1 MKLRAARWGT
11 VCILVLLLTG
21 CQNDTADVKIS
32 MKEAASEAE
41 LKARD
46 QNEFALSETEAEE
59 EPESTDSDCIYTE
72 DEINLSVEDG
82 QSMEAVTDAPPVD
95 TVEYVE
101 SDREEMTKIVRTESV
116 VDENDPS
123 TYQVVLKET
132 EIQVTEE
139 VPEEYTDSAGNVR
152 YACVEGIWYEYRYST
167 GDITMSDKADEET
180 ALALLNLF
188 GEYDDFEVVK
198 IECSE
203 IVRSEANIEYAYH
216 VLYRRAVTREEA
228 PAEVEGLTV
237 TKTRQEIRTEKKMVE
252 EKVPVML
259 EKESGT
265 GTYIYYG
272 WQELDGHT
280 FYFDKNGEK
289 VTGEQVIKGI
299 RCLFDENGVLLE
311 RSGVDVSSR
320 NGDIDWERV
329 RNTGID
335 FALIRCGY
343 RGASGGMLVSDSRCE
358 ENIEGAKTAGMEVG
372 IYFYSQ
378 AVTEKEALQEADF
391 LVSMAGKYGITS
403 PLILSLGNT
412 RAYSGRAE
420 GLSMTDRTAYVKVF
434 CDAVQKAGYTP
445 AIYGNGS
452 WLAQSLDVS
461 VWENCSLWLAQ
472 YNPNVTYAGVYD
484 IWQYTAKGTVDGI
497 NGTVGLN
504 MKNRRKFQ

>member
-1 MKLRAARWGT
+1 MKLRATWWMT

-21 CQNDTADVKIS
+21 CRNDTADVKS
-32 MKEAASEAE
+32 SVREAAPEAGSKE
-41 LKARD
+41 PDENAS
-46 QNEFALSETEAEE
+46 ALPEEEMEE
-59 EPESTDSDCIYTE
+59 EPKSTDMDGIYTE
-72 DEINLSVEDG
+72 SEINLSVEDG
-82 QSMEAVTDAPPVD
+82 QSMEIAADAPPVD

-101 SDREEMTKIVRTESV
+101 SDREEATKTVRTESV

-132 EIQVTEE
+132 EVQVTEE
-139 VPEEYTDSAGNVR
+139 VPEEYTDSAGNVK
-152 YACVEGIWYEYRYST
+152 YACVDGVWYEYRYST

-188 GEYDDFEVVK
+188 GEYDDFQVVK
-198 IECSE
+198 IECNE
-203 IVRSEANIEYAYH
+203 IVRSETNTEYAYH
-216 VLYRRAVTREEA
+216 VLYRRAVTRKEA

-299 RCLFDENGVLLE
+299 RYLFDENGILLE

-320 NGDIDWERV
+320 NGAVDWERV
-329 RNTGID
+329 RNAGID

-343 RGASGGMLVSDSRCE
+343 RGASGGMLVSDSRCG
-358 ENIEGAKTAGMEVG
+358 ENIEGAKMAGMEVG

-378 AVTEKEALQEADF
+378 AVTGEEALREADF
-391 LVSMAGKYGITS
+391 LISMAGKYEITS

-412 RAYSGRAE
+412 KDYSGRAE
-420 GLSMTDRTAYVKVF
+420 GLSPKDRAACVKIF
-434 CDAVQKAGYTP
+434 CDAVQKAGYVP
-445 AIYGNGS
+445 VVYGNGS
-452 WLAQSLDVS
+452 WLEQCLDVS
-461 VWENCSLWLAQ
+461 VLENCSLWLAQ
-472 YNPNVTYAGVYD
+472 YNPNVTFTGAYD

-497 NGTVGLN
+497 NGSVGLN
-504 MKNRRKFQ
+504 MKNRRNIQ